1 VTAPS
6 RRLEAVQRA
15 FADRVLLTGG
25 SDPGDA
31 AIAVP
36 PRRLDI
42 YRENV
47 RGGYRSM
54 LRFGLTQTMKLVDR
68 ELAAARGA
76 GGLPADAD
84 AVIVRFLQVAPSRT
98 PSPREIADRFTAFLP
113 HEYPA
118 LVARRPDLA
127 DLMALERA
135 ELRAMLDPDDPGRAM
150 EPPELDALARGTLE
164 DLLALRIV
172 RAPSASLLRSAHP
185 VVAVRAALERD
196 EEPPPATAV
205 AERAAVSRGR
215 PPRFDV
221 EFRVLTQDEA
231 LVHECARPGVAT
243 TAEDLAA
250 AWASSLTGPLA
261 SADDARKAGAF
272 AAAVVA
278 GLGSAWFR
286 AAD

>member
-1 VTAPS
+1 MTTSP
-6 RRLEAVQRA
+6 RRLEATQRA

-25 SDPGDA
+25 RDPGDE
-31 AIAVP
+31 AIAIP

-47 RGGYRSM
+47 RGTYRSM

-76 GGLPADAD
+76 DGLPADAD

-98 PSPREIADRFTAFLP
+98 STPREIAERFAVFLP
-113 HEYPA
+113 REYPA

-127 DLMALERA
+127 DLMMLERA
-135 ELRAMLDPDDPGRAM
+135 ELRALIDPDDPGRAM
-150 EPPELDALARGTLE
+150 EPSEIDALAKGTLD

-172 RAPSASLLRSAHP
+172 RAPSASLVQLAHP
-185 VVAVRAALERD
+185 VIAVRAALEKD
-196 EEPPPATAV
+196 EAPPPAKA
-205 AERAAVSRGR
+205 ASECAAVSRGR

-221 EFRVLTQDEA
+221 EFRALTEEES
-231 LVHECARPGVAT
+231 LVHECARPGI
-243 TAEDLAA
+243 
-250 AWASSLTGPLA
+250 ASSAEELASSWMARLAGPLQ
-261 SADDARKAGAF
+261 SADDTAKAGAF
-272 AAAVVA
+272 ASAVVA
-278 GLGSAWFR
+278 GLRSAWFR